1 MSEIL
6 NSIQKQGVERA
17 IVDPGLFNAEL
28 PPASADKYLE
38 MTASVKEVLVV
49 ADPSQVGSSSQI
61 FPNASVSIVDQDA
74 L

>member
-1 MSEIL
+1 
-6 NSIQKQGVERA
+6 
-17 IVDPGLFNAEL
+17 
-28 PPASADKYLE
+28 

-61 FPNASVSIVDQDA
+61 FPNAIVSIVDQDA